1 MISLAALQKA
11 LTGIMPHLPRGLQR
25 LMPGL
30 LPCLPLAFEI
40 AKHLYKHREEISD
53 ILGNLTKQT
62 SKQAKRGAQGVAEI
76 APRLPKKIEPKLKR
90 WAAYLPCAVD
100 IAKAS
105 YEKNSEKV
113 RSLTT
118 PLPSKVKKK
127 VDRIVQ
133 RHHRPSRLSFLRKR

>member
-76 APRLPKKIEPKLKR
+76 APRLPKKIGPKLKL
-90 WAAYLPCAVD
+90 WSAYLPCAVE

-113 RSLTT
+113 RGLTT

-127 VDRIVQ
+127 VDKIVK
-133 RHHRPSRLSFLRKR
+133 RHHQPARLNFLRKR